1 LPGKYL
7 ILYVLPIDKSE
18 TLWYTIAKMRGRK
31 TSENRKGSKKMYKT
45 VMTVKEMIETL
56 RRFNENDL
64 IALDA
69 DYEMPLLMVGN
80 AKREGNWIDFNKKET
95 IMMESYV
102 SKDLEKYLNK

>member
-1 LPGKYL
+1 M
-7 ILYVLPIDKSE
+7 E
-18 TLWYTIAKMRGRK
+18 
-31 TSENRKGSKKMYKT
+31 KT

-64 IALDA
+64 IVLDA

-80 AKREGNWIDFNKKET
+80 AERKENWGNLIDFKKKET
-95 IMMESYV
+95 IMMESYM

>member
-1 LPGKYL
+1 
-7 ILYVLPIDKSE
+7 
-18 TLWYTIAKMRGRK
+18 
-31 TSENRKGSKKMYKT
+31 MYKT

-56 RRFNENDL
+56 RRFDENDL
-64 IALDA
+64 VVLDA

-80 AKREGNWIDFNKKET
+80 AERKYNRACFNQKET